1 VQKFHGLDR
10 SLLTADYAPG
20 TVLGSG
26 NTVVNQP
33 SRVLAL
39 VSVPLVTV
47 AEWGWGHE
55 KRHQR
60 ESRSQGPET
69 ERNMESSGTTMACLA
84 GALGGREGQFQIR
97 LDW

>member
-1 VQKFHGLDR
+1 MQKFHGLDR

-20 TVLGSG
+20 TVLGFG
-26 NTVVNQP
+26 DAVMNQP
-33 SRVLAL
+33 CRVLAL

-47 AEWGWGHE
+47 AEGHE
-55 KRHQR
+55 KGHQR
-60 ESRSQGPET
+60 ESRGQGPET

-84 GALGGREGQFQIR
+84 GALGGREGQFQMR

>member
-47 AEWGWGHE
+47 AEWGWG
-55 KRHQR
+55 RVGR
-60 ESRSQGPET
+60 
-69 ERNMESSGTTMACLA
+69 
-84 GALGGREGQFQIR
+84 REGDISQM
-97 LDW
+97 L